1 MFSSQ
6 KTRWLVIILVAVF
19 GHFLDGWVNP
29 LHETIL
35 GWWLWH
41 AVNWLR
47 RDLVLVILLWPLIM
61 EKEERL
67 FFGRCSWSHRLAYRY
82 DFPERLAWWTVAA
95 VSNYLLHQILYTLGL
110 LTRNILQ

>member
-1 MFSSQ
+1 MSR
-6 KTRWLVIILVAVF
+6 KTYWILIVLVACA
-19 GHFLDGWVNP
+19 GHFHDGWSYP
-29 LHETIL
+29 QHITEL

-61 EKEERL
+61 EKEGRL

-82 DFPERLAWWTVAA
+82 DLPERLAWWTLAA
-95 VSNYLLHQILYTLGL
+95 VGNYLLHQILYTLGL
-110 LTRNILQ
+110 LTRSILQ